1 MKYRYMSKWATDVPG
16 IGTVREGQIVEVEDE
31 SLLPRF
37 PEWWEEVA
45 TNEPTPVVED
55 DEEED

>member
-1 MKYRYMSKWATDVPG
+1 MRYRYKSKWATDVPG
-16 IGTVREGQIVEVEDE
+16 VGTVREGDVVEVEDE

-37 PEWWEEVA
+37 PEWWEEVDEI
-45 TNEPTPVVED
+45 EPTPEVDD